1 MTLMQIEKA
10 KNLLSKAVLVNGPSE
25 MQDLV
30 SEIKVFYGDNFSIS
44 LNITNLNTQNAYSQE
59 HEKTDKISIQNFL
72 EAQLAQDKNAPA
84 ILDILSLIEEGK
96 QAKSNGDGDLREKYI
111 SKVFYSYSD
120 RINFDKM
127 TVAIATAPQD
137 AWNLNMYRVPEEMVD
152 GIIAKLKSYANILST
167 CKQSNEANNSL
178 VQNKQEIN
186 FQPHISIEAN
196 NEINVNIEIV
206 LENARQQIEDAGLSD
221 IQTQEL
227 LDKLL
232 DLEEIAKS
240 KESKGKRW
248 TKAKSV
254 MKWLIEQ
261 GIAAAS
267 ILMPVLSKA
276 IE

>member
-137 AWNLNMYRVPEEMVD
+137 AWNLNMYRVSEEMVD

>member
-1 MTLMQIEKA
+1 MPLAA
-10 KNLLSKAVLVNGPSE
+10 KELKQS
-25 MQDLV
+25 DTV
-30 SEIKVFYGDNFSIS
+30 SYTH
-44 LNITNLNTQNAYSQE
+44 LE

-137 AWNLNMYRVPEEMVD
+137 AWNLNMYRVSEEMVD